1 MKNLMAILL
10 VVTVFTGLSMAQY
23 KGYDDKGPSN
33 YNTSGN
39 LLLGFIN
46 PKNFTM
52 NHSFNVSMVNT
63 RSGSVSLTSYVNTMN
78 YSFSKNLNVSA
89 DVKVQYSP
97 YASSSL
103 GAGYSSALQKNLS
116 GVFLSRASV
125 NYQISD
131 NAFINFEYRRLDETD
146 YYNNF
151 WDPYNSNGYN
161 GYSGFGLR

>member
-1 MKNLMAILL
+1 MKNVIAVLIIIMSLSG
-10 VVTVFTGLSMAQY
+10 VSMAQY
-23 KGYDDKGPSN
+23 KGYDDKGPTSN
-33 YNTSGN
+33 NTSGN

-63 RSGSVSLTSYVNTMN
+63 GTGSVSLTSYVNSMN
-78 YSFSKNLNVSA
+78 YSFSSKLNVSA

-103 GAGYSSALQKNLS
+103 GTGYASALQKNLS
-116 GVFLSRASV
+116 GIFLSRASL

-131 NAFINFEYRRLDETD
+131 NAFINFEYRNLDGTD
-146 YYNNF
+146 YYNNY
-151 WDPYNSNGYN
+151 WNPYNNGYN
-161 GYSGFGLR
+161 GFSGFGLR

>member
-1 MKNLMAILL
+1 MKNVIAILI
-10 VVTVFTGLSMAQY
+10 VFTALSGVSMAQY
-23 KGYDDKGPSN
+23 KGYDDKGPSSH
-33 YNTSGN
+33 NTSGN

-63 RSGSVSLTSYVNTMN
+63 GTGSVSLTSYVNSMN
-78 YSFSKNLNVSA
+78 YSFSSKLNVSA

-116 GVFLSRASV
+116 GIFLSRASL

-131 NAFINFEYRRLDETD
+131 NAFINFEYRNLDGTD
-146 YYNNF
+146 YYNNY
-151 WDPYNSNGYN
+151 WNPYNN
-161 GYSGFGLR
+161 GYSGFSGFGLR

>member
-1 MKNLMAILL
+1 MKNVIAILIVMTAL
-10 VVTVFTGLSMAQY
+10 SGLSMAQY
-23 KGYDDKGPSN
+23 KGYDDKGPSS

-52 NHSFNVSMVNT
+52 NHSFNVSMVNSGT
-63 RSGSVSLTSYVNTMN
+63 GSVSLTSYVNSMN
-78 YSFSKNLNVSA
+78 YSFSRKLNVSA

-103 GAGYSSALQKNLS
+103 GTGYSSALQKNLS
-116 GVFLSRASV
+116 GIFLSRASL

-131 NAFINFEYRRLDETD
+131 NAFINLEYRNLDGTD
-146 YYNNF
+146 YYNNY
-151 WDPYNSNGYN
+151 WNPYNNGYN
-161 GYSGFGLR
+161 GFSGFGLR